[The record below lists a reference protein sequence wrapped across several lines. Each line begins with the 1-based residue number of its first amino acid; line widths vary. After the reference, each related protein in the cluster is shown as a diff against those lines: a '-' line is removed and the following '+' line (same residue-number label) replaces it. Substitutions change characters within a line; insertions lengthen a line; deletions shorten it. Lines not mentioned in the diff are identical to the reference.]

1 MKRLFLLIAVCMI
14 GMVNALAGFTVV
26 PNESGAGSYVLTF
39 KETAGEG
46 ETLYDWSDISDVDG
60 NNPGSVSYLSD
71 ATSISIVTEGDYNLT
86 TIDVKNIIGSNYP
99 RSKFTSAVTLDMG
112 EAVLGENTSLLET
125 NAGSLTSLKNF
136 VFPQNTKEIPEGMF
150 QGHSKI
156 EEIIFLD
163 PDNLE
168 GDHLTTIPKNAFQS
182 CANLSTVRIPNGV
195 ESIGENAFE
204 KCPFEAISL
213 PNTLTTIG
221 KTAFGSCTNLKSITI
236 PASVNNIGPSA
247 FQKNTSM
254 TDVYVI
260 GNDVRIGD
268 QAFDHNLT
276 QNGFVYHDNNDGNV
290 TIEDWQQSNG
300 TLPLRL
306 HIPNNPI
313 ALERYM
319 NPSLQFLNALNDPV
333 MIAKAL
339 KALDES
345 IQDEELEELVPQTID
360 RISHYYSDRWFDG
373 TSSDYPYLESTENVI
388 NKLKELCHTNQ
399 LAHNAVENDAV
410 LPSKWETME
419 GWRYFHE
426 ASGRFNFSP
435 SEPQYQGW
443 WNFMFVAGDIDE
455 KTWPDTRLVDSRW
468 YSAVF
473 PFDLSFNQVESAYG
487 ANTDVREFTNVWEH
501 EVDNKL
507 IRTVRFNTKPT
518 IPSATSGG
526 RSVDKNKAGY
536 IKAGRPYMIH
546 PGTRV
551 EVITVGDKE
560 VGRTIAGVNV
570 DEADA
575 IIASNG
581 INSEGQNILETETV
595 ERSLVYDEA
604 GNNKGEQKYY
614 FKGTFKPQ
622 TLLANSFYL
631 GYDPQNPTKWPLAF
645 YVTTTDLA
653 EKWSAF
659 TSIVRKTNDSA
670 TDNSNAKSMGIDFTL
685 IIPEEEIFGITTGIE
700 SVSDQKSVNNGV
712 VYNLN
717 GQIIGNQ
724 STSNLSKGIYIVN
737 GKKIVVR

>member
-1 MKRLFLLIAVCMI
+1 MRRLFILIAVCMI
-14 GMVNALAGFTVV
+14 GMVNARAGFTVV
-26 PNESGAGSYVLTF
+26 PNEPGAGSYVLTF

-46 ETLYDWSDISDVDG
+46 ETLYDWSDIWYT
-60 NNPGSVSYLSD
+60 NPMTQERTPGPMNYLTS
-71 ATSISIVTEGDYNLT
+71 ATSISIVSESGYSLDQT
-86 TIDVKNIIGSNYP
+86 DVTNIIGSDYP
-99 RSKFTSAVTLDMG
+99 GTYFPSLVTLDMG
-112 EAVLGENTSLLET
+112 DAVLENDNYLGVMAAKSIT
-125 NAGSLTSLKNF
+125 GLKTF
-136 VFPQNTKEIPEGMF
+136 VFPKNTKEIPEGMF
-150 QGHSKI
+150 QGHSVI

-182 CANLSTVRIPNGV
+182 CTNLSTVRIPNGV

-213 PNTLTTIG
+213 PNTLTSIG
-221 KTAFGSCTNLKSITI
+221 STAFGSCTNLKSITI

-247 FQKNTSM
+247 FQNNTSM

-260 GNDVRIGD
+260 GNDVKIGD

-276 QNGFVYHDNNDGNV
+276 QNGFVYHDNNDGKV
-290 TIEDWQQSNG
+290 TIEDWQKSDG
-300 TLPLRL
+300 TQPLRL
-306 HIPNNPI
+306 HIPNNPV

-319 NPSLQFLNALNDPV
+319 NPSLRFLNALNDPIMV
-333 MIAKAL
+333 KQAL
-339 KALDES
+339 EKVKGEGVTVSDEDVS
-345 IQDEELEELVPQTID
+345 TQID
-360 RISHYYSDRWFDG
+360 NISKYYSERWFDNM
-373 TSSDYPYLESTENVI
+373 SSHEDAEQTQNVI
-388 NKLKELCHTNQ
+388 NQLKELCHTDQ
-399 LAHNAVENDAV
+399 LEHNAVNNDAV

-443 WNFMFVAGDIDE
+443 WNFMFVAGDIE
-455 KTWPDTRLVDSRW
+455 NKTWPDTRLVDSRW

-473 PFDLSFNQVESAYG
+473 PFDLSYNQVESAYG

-501 EVDNKL
+501 TVNGKL
-507 IRTVRFNTKPT
+507 TRTVRFNTKPT

-551 EVITVGDKE
+551 EIITVGGKE

-570 DEADA
+570 DEAEA
-575 IIASNG
+575 IVNA
-581 INSEGQNILETETV
+581 NSDEVLETV
-595 ERSLVYDEA
+595 ERSLVYDEE
-604 GNNKGEQKYY
+604 GNNIGSQKYY
-614 FKGTFKPQ
+614 FKGTFVKQDMP
-622 TLLANSFYL
+622 ANTFYL
-631 GYDPQNPTKWPLAF
+631 GYDPEDPIKWPLAF
-645 YVTTTDLA
+645 YVTTTGGA
-653 EKWSAF
+653 NKWSAF
-659 TSIVRKTNDSA
+659 TSIVRKTDGSA
-670 TDNSNAKSMGIDFTL
+670 IENAKPMGLDFTL
-685 IIPEEEIFGITTGIE
+685 IIPEEEFFGITTGIE
-700 SVSDQKSVNNGV
+700 SVADKKSVNNGV

-717 GQIIGNQ
+717 GQVIGNQ

-737 GKKIVVR
+737 GKKIVIR

>member
-86 TIDVKNIIGSNYP
+86 TTDVKNIIGSNYP

-213 PNTLTTIG
+213 PNTLTSIG
-221 KTAFGSCTNLKSITI
+221 STAFGSCTNLKSITI
-236 PASVNNIGPSA
+236 PASVKNIGPSA

-260 GNDVRIGD
+260 GNNVKIGD

-276 QNGFVYHDNNDGNV
+276 QNGFVYHDNNDGKV
-290 TIEDWQQSNG
+290 TIEDWQKSDG
-300 TLPLRL
+300 TQPLRL
-306 HIPNNPI
+306 HIPNNPV

-319 NPSLQFLNALNDPV
+319 NPSLRFLNALNDPIMV
-333 MIAKAL
+333 KQAL
-339 KALDES
+339 EKVKGEGVTVSDEDVS
-345 IQDEELEELVPQTID
+345 TQID
-360 RISHYYSDRWFDG
+360 NISKYYSERWFDNM
-373 TSSDYPYLESTENVI
+373 SSHEDAEQTQNVI
-388 NKLKELCHTNQ
+388 NQLKELCHTDQ
-399 LAHNAVENDAV
+399 LEHNAVNNDAV

-455 KTWPDTRLVDSRW
+455 KTWPDKRLIDSRW

-507 IRTVRFNTKPT
+507 IRTVRFNTKPA

-570 DEADA
+570 DEAEA
-575 IIASNG
+575 IVNA
-581 INSEGQNILETETV
+581 NSDEVLETV
-595 ERSLVYDEA
+595 ERSLVYDEE
-604 GNNKGEQKYY
+604 GNNIGSQKYY
-614 FKGTFKPQ
+614 FKGTFKTQDMLPN
-622 TLLANSFYL
+622 TFYL
-631 GYDPQNPTKWPLAF
+631 GYDPENPTRWPLAF
-645 YVTTTDLA
+645 YVSTTGGTN
-653 EKWSAF
+653 KWSEF
-659 TSIVRKTNDSA
+659 TSVVRKTDGS
-670 TDNSNAKSMGIDFTL
+670 SIENAKSMGIDFTL
-685 IIPEEEIFGITTGIE
+685 IIPEEEILGITTGIE
-700 SVSDQKSVNNGV
+700 SVSDQKSVNNGI